1 MQATCNVRIMEE
13 DPRYPWLAVVTTQ
26 KLFRLLFLTP
36 LLLILTT
43 ASSAACT
50 GSQDEN
56 FDAFFARFST
66 SMRFALSR
74 MPPVVPSS
82 RVVDGKDEPVTVQTR
97 TSRAEFR
104 RAGTLESQ
112 MRRNG
117 LKAQKVR
124 ESATVVEVVI
134 VRPDTDWQVSYSFGL
149 KARCWYLR
157 RIDDPSL

>member
-1 MQATCNVRIMEE
+1 M
-13 DPRYPWLAVVTTQ
+13 
-26 KLFRLLFLTP
+26 
-36 LLLILTT
+36 
-43 ASSAACT
+43 S
-50 GSQDEN
+50 
-56 FDAFFARFST
+56 
-66 SMRFALSR
+66 FALSR

-82 RVVDGKDEPVTVQTR
+82 RVIDGKDEPVTVQTR
-97 TSRAEFR
+97 TSRAELR

-117 LKAQKVR
+117 LKAEKVR

-134 VRPDTDWQVSYSFGL
+134 ARPDTDWQVSYSFGL

>member
-1 MQATCNVRIMEE
+1 MRLALCRDRSRQWPRARGQA
-13 DPRYPWLAVVTTQ
+13 
-26 KLFRLLFLTP
+26 FRLLFLTP

-43 ASSAACT
+43 APSAACT

-56 FDAFFARFST
+56 FDTFFARFST

-117 LKAQKVR
+117 LNAEK
-124 ESATVVEVVI
+124 VVESGNVAELVI
-134 VRPDTDWQVSYSFGL
+134 VKPDTDWQVRYIFVM
-149 KARCWYLR
+149 KAKCWYLR
-157 RIDDPSL
+157 RIDDQTL

>member
-1 MQATCNVRIMEE
+1 MRLALCRDRSRQWHRARGQA
-13 DPRYPWLAVVTTQ
+13 
-26 KLFRLLFLTP
+26 FRRLFLAP

-66 SMRFALSR
+66 SMSFALSR

-97 TSRAEFR
+97 TSRAELR
-104 RAGTLESQ
+104 HAGTLESQ
-112 MRRNG
+112 MRSNG

>member
-1 MQATCNVRIMEE
+1 MRLALCRDRAGQWPRARGQA
-13 DPRYPWLAVVTTQ
+13 
-26 KLFRLLFLTP
+26 FRLLFLAP

-50 GSQDEN
+50 GSQDED
-56 FDAFFARFST
+56 FDTFFARFST